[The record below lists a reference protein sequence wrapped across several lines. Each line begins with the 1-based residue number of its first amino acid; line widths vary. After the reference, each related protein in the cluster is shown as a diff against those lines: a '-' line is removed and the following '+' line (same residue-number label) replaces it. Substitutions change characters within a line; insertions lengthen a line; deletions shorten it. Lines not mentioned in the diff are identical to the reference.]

1 MRKIFFILC
10 LLPLMAA
17 AQTTKQKVLYMKA
30 VRTNGSTTARLEG
43 TEDFM
48 GPIYNVETKRFIING
63 TSRTLNSIKEIRFEI
78 REEEVPDAI
87 ENVEMSATEDNNQ
100 QTFDLSGRPVDMQR
114 VQRGVY
120 LKGGKKYI
128 KK

>member
-10 LLPLMAA
+10 FLPLMAA

-48 GPIYNVETKRFIING
+48 GPIYNVETKRLIING
-63 TSRTLNSIKEIRFEI
+63 TSRTLTSIKEIRFEI
-78 REEEVPDAI
+78 REEEVPDGI
-87 ENVEMSATEDNNQ
+87 EEVDMSATSDNNQ
-100 QTFDLSGRPVDMQR
+100 QTFDLSGRPVDMQHL
-114 VQRGVY
+114 QRGVY
-120 LKGGKKYI
+120 LKGGKKII